1 MDMGMERKT
10 PGVSMQYSDQPQ
22 LVSQALIVAGKL
34 VQRLLGN
41 LEQGVAG
48 PSQMMPGK
56 ASQLG
61 WQGEG
66 HQKIVQQEK
75 TAESTRACVNFE
87 GLRSAWCATFHAGA
101 PVLGRKGSICCR

>member
-1 MDMGMERKT
+1 
-10 PGVSMQYSDQPQ
+10 MQYSDQPQ

-66 HQKIVQQEK
+66 HQKIVHRQQLPTLPLQPLTVGAMLTGRA
-75 TAESTRACVNFE
+75 TAMAAGGVG
-87 GLRSAWCATFHAGA
+87 GLCLLAG
-101 PVLGRKGSICCR
+101 